1 MDQVVRSLMRIFTPA
16 LLGGLVVGTVALVSA
31 VSGCQRDNAV
41 KIGYLGTL
49 SGRHSDLGVAGRDG
63 AVFAVEEINR
73 SGGVNG
79 RPVELVIRDDQGEA
93 ETARKAVREQIGA
106 GVEAIVGPMT
116 SSMAMATVPV
126 VNESPVVM
134 VSPSVSSNEL
144 TGKDDNFLR
153 VFPPS
158 GSTARHL
165 AAHVRQ
171 GLGLKRVAIIYDLS
185 NRAHTEGWYRA
196 FLSHFTALGGEVTA
210 SATFNAGVP
219 ADFLSLAGKLMA
231 TRPQGVFI
239 LAGAVDTAMI
249 CQQIRK
255 SDPRV
260 TLLASEWSSTPE
272 LIVHGGSAVEG
283 LTYYQN
289 VDRTDTAPAFSAF
302 RGAYRARYGA
312 DPDFGAIYAYQ
323 SVHVVCRGLAS
334 APPPGG
340 LKKAILAIGAFRGV
354 QGDFTIDRFG
364 DAERKPF
371 LMTVRQ
377 GAFQR
382 VEEQ

>member
-1 MDQVVRSLMRIFTPA
+1 MRFVAPA
-16 LLGGLVVGTVALVSA
+16 LLGGLVVCAVAMVSA
-31 VSGCQRDNAV
+31 LSGCRRDDAL

-73 SGGVNG
+73 SGGING
-79 RPVELVIRDDQGEA
+79 RPVELVVRDDQGEA
-93 ETARKAVREQIGA
+93 EAAHKAVRELIDA
-106 GVEAIVGPMT
+106 KVAAIVGPMT
-116 SSMAMATVPV
+116 SSMAMATVPL

-134 VSPSVSSNEL
+134 VSPTVSSNDL

-165 AAHVRQ
+165 ATHVRQ
-171 GLGLKRVAIIYDLS
+171 GLGLRRVAVIYDLS

-196 FLSHFTALGGEVTA
+196 FRSHFEALGGEVTE
-210 SATFNAGVP
+210 SATFNAAVP
-219 ADFLSLAGKLMA
+219 ADFLSLTGKLLA

-255 SDPRV
+255 SNPGV
-260 TLLASEWSSTPE
+260 VLLASEWSSTPE

-289 VDRTDTAPAFSAF
+289 VDRSDASPAFTAF
-302 RGAYRARYGA
+302 RRAYHA
-312 DPDFGAIYAYQ
+312 
-323 SVHVVCRGLAS
+323 
-334 APPPGG
+334 
-340 LKKAILAIGAFRGV
+340 
-354 QGDFTIDRFG
+354 
-364 DAERKPF
+364 
-371 LMTVRQ
+371 
-377 GAFQR
+377 
-382 VEEQ
+382 